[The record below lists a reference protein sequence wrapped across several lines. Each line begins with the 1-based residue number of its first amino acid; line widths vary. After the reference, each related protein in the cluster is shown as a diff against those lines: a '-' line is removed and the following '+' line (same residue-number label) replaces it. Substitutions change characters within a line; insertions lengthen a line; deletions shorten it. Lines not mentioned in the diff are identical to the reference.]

1 MPRILK
7 VPPELLQLAW
17 RRGGRWRSVSPAAA
31 TVWGGKGHSAIIPG
45 SRRWLPKLGDGGRA
59 STSTAAVSQPQCY
72 REPALQN
79 STQWKAQPSPQ
90 RWSTAQNCY
99 LYNIYRHLYIYTLRR
114 LKRVLSIYNIALHT
128 NQYCKPRVG
137 EDEIL
142 ERIFYC
148 DEALGETA
156 QRGCGCFILASVQG
170 PAGCGF
176 EWYNLE
182 SSGMCPCPW

>member
-1 MPRILK
+1 MSPLQPQLSEGERGTVQLFL
-7 VPPELLQLAW
+7 VPVDGSRSSEMAA
-17 RRGGRWRSVSPAAA
+17 GRAQAPQQSHNHNVTGSQRYKIQHNEKLSPAP
-31 TVWGGKGHSAIIPG
+31 S
-45 SRRWLPKLGDGGRA
+45 GDQQHRIV
-59 STSTAAVSQPQCY
+59 TYT
-72 REPALQN
+72 
-79 STQWKAQPSPQ
+79 T
-90 RWSTAQNCY
+90 
-99 LYNIYRHLYIYTLRR
+99 YRHLYIYTLRR

-176 EWYNLE
+176 E
-182 SSGMCPCPW
+182 